1 MNKPIQPCP
10 RECEGRNAECHAHCE
25 KWLEYEKEYK
35 AYFEAISK
43 SNEVTYYVGAI
54 FYDSIHDRRAGK
66 KQRRKPKIR

>member
-1 MNKPIQPCP
+1 MKRPKQPCSKA
-10 RECEGRNAECHAHCE
+10 CEGRNAECHAHCE

-43 SNEVTYYVGAI
+43 SNEVVYYVNSI

-66 KQRRKPKIR
+66 KHRRKQRTK